1 MSLDIAQ
8 IRHIALHQQARQVD
22 TVEFKQ
28 ATTRI
33 RITMRNNVRTVVQE
47 QDETSDAQA
56 SLVATPSAK
65 DDVLTVKSDKLG
77 IVRMAH
83 PLQPSQ
89 AIKEGDRVV
98 AGQTMFYLEVD
109 LSLLA
114 VDCPHNGVLHRMFVN
129 EGVCVDYG
137 MPLFDIVTTD

>member
-8 IRHIALHQQARQVD
+8 IRHIALHQQARQVS

-28 ATTRI
+28 ANTRI
-33 RITMRNNVRTVVQE
+33 RITMRDHARAAPQQ
-47 QDETSDAQA
+47 QDATCDAGVTSIA
-56 SLVATPSAK
+56 SPSAG
-65 DDVLTVKSDKLG
+65 DTVLTVKSDKLG

-83 PLQPSQ
+83 PLQPLH

-114 VDCPHNGVLHRMFVN
+114 VDCPHNGVLHRLFVN